1 MIQFN
6 LKLMVHLI
14 LHHGGGGVNALPPPP
29 SFHQDN
35 SNILKLRN
43 KLCKNVKI
51 NLKYCLRTTPH
62 LHEKNDNTLLCSSQK
77 GMAGF

>member
-43 KLCKNVKI
+43 KLCKNKPKI
-51 NLKYCLRTTPH
+51 LP
-62 LHEKNDNTLLCSSQK
+62 
-77 GMAGF
+77 